1 MGLADILDAVRREG
15 DEEVARV
22 VAARDEAVAA
32 VWRAARDEAQAVEAA
47 AAASRDAAL
56 ATEAGVVRHRAEL
69 HVERRLQEAREAVFQ
84 DILGRARDRLS
95 RHRLDPGYT
104 ATLDALLTE
113 CTAFLG
119 DLAVVMADPR
129 DVELVRAALAR
140 IGSDATVE
148 SSLECWGGIVAGD
161 GNGVF
166 VRNTLEDRLQRAEA
180 ELRRRLGGQVPGL
193 RCAGV
198 GSS

>member
-22 VAARDEAVAA
+22 VAARNEAVAA
-32 VWRAARDEAQAVEAA
+32 VGRTARDEAQAVEAA
-47 AAASRDAAL
+47 AATSRDTAL

-95 RHRLDPGYT
+95 RHRQEPGYAT
-104 ATLDALLTE
+104 TLDALLAD

-129 DVELVRAALAR
+129 DDELVRAALAR
-140 IGSDATVE
+140 IGSDAAVE
-148 SSLECWGGIVAGD
+148 LSLECWGGIDAGD
-161 GNGVF
+161 GNAVF
-166 VRNTLEDRLQRAEA
+166 VRNTLEGRLRRAEA
-180 ELRRRLGGQVPGL
+180 ELRRRLGDLVPGL
-193 RCAGV
+193 RRAGV
-198 GSS
+198 GPA